1 MSIIGLSTRNG
12 RIRASIE
19 GTLWIFSK
27 YPVGGNVNATLG
39 GISKS
44 CGEIEY
50 GGCESG
56 HLQSVASIELW
67 IFSFLRFLDTDF
79 SSTPKETLELN

>member
-1 MSIIGLSTRNG
+1 M
-12 RIRASIE
+12 
-19 GTLWIFSK
+19 K
-27 YPVGGNVNATLG
+27 VTLG

-56 HLQSVASIELW
+56 HLQSVAGIELW
-67 IFSFLRFLDTDF
+67 IYGFLRFLDTDF
-79 SSTPKETLELN
+79 SSTQKETLELN